1 MASILDASLGF
12 GLESTYGTGVTPVR
26 WVEYSLQSMDF
37 KPARKQSTGYR
48 VGARVARS
56 NRRVTVTSEGTGDI
70 SLDVLSKG
78 LGLLWQCLMGAGSST
93 LVSTG
98 VYQQV
103 FTLGDT
109 FQPFTLQAGVPRLNV
124 DGSATIDPLTY
135 SGCVV
140 PDFEL
145 TGGQD
150 TLKLKTSVDAQS
162 VSTATAYAAP
172 SFTTGATP
180 LHFAGASLYTG
191 ALTAPTATTLAT
203 GATPLAN
210 VKSWSVKVDHKPFG
224 DRYLFGGAGKKA
236 RPVPGYRS
244 ISGKLEVEYSDTVFR
259 DAFLADTD
267 MSLLITYTGGAL
279 TTGLETF
286 QVVIPDIRLDGQLPS
301 GGGEI
306 VKMSCGFT
314 GLDGL
319 SAAQPL
325 WLVARTSDAA
335 L

>member
-1 MASILDASLGF
+1 MATVLDASLGF
-12 GLESTYGTGVTPVR
+12 GLESPYGTAATPAR
-26 WVEYSLQSMDF
+26 WLEYSSQSMDA
-37 KPARKQSTGYR
+37 KPVRKQSAGYR
-48 VGARVARS
+48 AGSRMARA
-56 NRRVTVTSEGTGDI
+56 NRRVTVTSGAGGDVG
-70 SLDVLSKG
+70 LDVLSKG
-78 LGLLWQCLMGAGSST
+78 LGLWWQCLMGAGSST

-103 FTLGDT
+103 FTLADT
-109 FQPFTLQAGVPRLNV
+109 FQPFTLQAGVPRLNT

-135 SGCVV
+135 SGCTV

-150 TLKLKTSVDAQS
+150 ILKLKTAVDAQA
-162 VSTATAYAAP
+162 VTTATAYAAP

-191 ALTAPTATTLAT
+191 TLTAPTTTVLASA
-203 GATPLAN
+203 ATPLAN
-210 VKSWSVKVDHKPFG
+210 VKSWSCKIDRKPFS
-224 DRYLFGGAGKKA
+224 DRYLFGNAGKKS
-236 RPVPGYRS
+236 RPVAGLNAPT
-244 ISGKLEVEYSDTVFR
+244 GKLEVEYSDTVFR

-267 MSLLITYTGGAL
+267 MSLVVTYTGGAL
-279 TTGLETF
+279 TAGLETF
-286 QVVIPDIRLDGQLPS
+286 QVVIPNIRLDGQLPS

-306 VKMSCGFT
+306 VSMSCGFT

-319 SAAQPL
+319 TAAQPL
-325 WLVARTSDAA
+325 WIVVRTSDAA